1 VTSAAPPSASF
12 EDLWTQGVD
21 ALLNRE
27 FSRAVQAF
35 SMADGLR
42 PNEPR
47 ILANLQRLQE
57 MGYLD
62 AGTTTT

>member
-1 VTSAAPPSASF
+1 VTSAAPPSGSF

-27 FSRAVQAF
+27 FSRAVEAF

-47 ILANLQRLQE
+47 ILANLQRLRE
-57 MGYLD
+57 MGYFD
-62 AGTTTT
+62 AGATTT